1 MIINNHFVTPD
12 EMNTVTQLTR
22 EFSAQDF
29 SRDPASAG
37 LLAACRETAGHYARM
52 EQAIAVLSD
61 LRANVSSIWYG
72 GFSRTLGLEH
82 RGETHEV
89 SSIWEEEIFR
99 LIHPDDLA
107 GKHLQELCFFHFIKR
122 QPRRHRGDY
131 YLMSKLRMKTPSNGY
146 MPVLH
151 RMFYVSDPSNGAQRL
166 ALCLYSPLFFD
177 LPARCL
183 VVNMIDGHTEP
194 LDAPGSGRILSA
206 RERQILGFIDRG
218 LTSKE
223 IASMLCISPNTVS
236 RHRQEILGKLQVKNS
251 IEACRIAKDLR
262 LL

>member
-1 MIINNHFVTPD
+1 MIINNHFKMPD
-12 EMNTVTQLTR
+12 GMNTMIQLAR
-22 EFSAQDF
+22 EFSAQEF
-29 SRDPASAG
+29 SETQTSDG
-37 LLAACRETAGHYARM
+37 LLAVCREIAGLYARM
-52 EQAIAVLSD
+52 EQAVVVLSD

-72 GFSRTLGLEH
+72 GFSRTLGLE
-82 RGETHEV
+82 RRAETHEV

-107 GKHLQELCFFHFIKR
+107 GKHLQELCFLHFIKR
-122 QPRRHRGDY
+122 QPRRRRGDY
-131 YLMSKLRMKTPSNGY
+131 YLMSKLRMKTSSNGY

-151 RMFYVSDPSNGAQRL
+151 RMFYVPDPSNGAQRL

-177 LPARCL
+177 LPARCM

-194 LDAPGSGRILSA
+194 LGAPGPEKILSA

-251 IEACRIAKDLR
+251 IEACRIAKDLN